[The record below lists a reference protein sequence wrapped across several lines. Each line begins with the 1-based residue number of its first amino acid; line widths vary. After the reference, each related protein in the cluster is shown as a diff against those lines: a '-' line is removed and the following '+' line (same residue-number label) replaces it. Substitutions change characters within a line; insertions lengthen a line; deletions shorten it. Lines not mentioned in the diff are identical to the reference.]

1 MSLRAP
7 SLGLRRVGPAER
19 LPLVSHLDELRRRV
33 IVSALALLAAF
44 GALYAVHDPLMRL
57 IQAPLPDGQRLV
69 TLSPTE
75 PFMTVL
81 KVVFW
86 AAILV
91 ALPIW
96 LYQLYAFVVPAVA
109 HQTRRVSLA
118 VVGGVAALFGAGVA
132 FGYLVVL
139 PVSLRFLLG
148 FGQGLFTVQ
157 LRADEYFAFATTMLL
172 AAGLLF
178 EVPAAMV
185 ALSRLGVAGSAAFRR
200 HRRLAIVVIAA
211 IAAVLP
217 GGDPLSMIM
226 LMIPQLVLFEVGIR
240 LTAVLERSWAPLLA
254 RDATPEQAP
263 AC

>member
-7 SLGLRRVGPAER
+7 TLGLRRVGPAER
-19 LPLVSHLDELRRRV
+19 LSLVSHLDELRRRV
-33 IVSALALLAAF
+33 IVSVLALVAAF
-44 GALYAVHDPLMRL
+44 GALYAVHDPLVRL
-57 IQAPLPDGQRLV
+57 IQAPLPAGQRLV

-96 LYQLYAFVVPAVA
+96 LYQLYAFVVPAFA
-109 HQTRRVSLA
+109 NQTRRTALA
-118 VVGGVAALFGAGVA
+118 VVGGVAALFAAGVA
-132 FGYLVVL
+132 FGYVVVL
-139 PVSLRFLLG
+139 PVALRFLLG
-148 FGQGLFTVQ
+148 FGHGLFTVQ
-157 LRADEYFAFATTMLL
+157 LRADEYFGFATTMLL

-185 ALSRLGVAGSAAFRR
+185 ALSRLGVASSAAFRR

-217 GGDPLSMIM
+217 GGDPLSMIL
-226 LMIPQLVLFEVGIR
+226 LMIPQLVLFEFGIR
-240 LTAVLERSWAPLLA
+240 LTAVLERSWKPILA
-254 RDATPEQAP
+254 SPVT
-263 AC
+263 

>member
-1 MSLRAP
+1 VKRRIP
-7 SLGLRRVGPAER
+7 SLGLRRVDPDER
-19 LPLVSHLDELRRRV
+19 LPLHGHLDELRRRV
-33 IVSALALLAAF
+33 IVSALALAAAF
-44 GALYAVHDPLMRL
+44 AALYAVHDPLLRL

-75 PFMTVL
+75 PFATVV

-86 AAILV
+86 ASVLA
-91 ALPIW
+91 ALPVW
-96 LYQLYAFVVPAVA
+96 LYQLYAFVMPAVA
-109 HQTRRVSLA
+109 RQTRRVSLG
-118 VVGGVAALFGAGVA
+118 VVGGVAGLFLAGVA
-132 FGYLVVL
+132 FGYAVVL
-139 PVSLRFLLG
+139 PVALRFLLG

-185 ALSRLGVAGSAAFRR
+185 ALSRLGVIGAAGFRR

-217 GGDPLSMIM
+217 GGDPLSMILLM
-226 LMIPQLVLFEVGIR
+226 LPQLVLFEAGIW
-240 LTAVLERSWAPLLA
+240 LTAVLERRWQPL
-254 RDATPEQAP
+254 PAP
-263 AC
+263 ALSQR